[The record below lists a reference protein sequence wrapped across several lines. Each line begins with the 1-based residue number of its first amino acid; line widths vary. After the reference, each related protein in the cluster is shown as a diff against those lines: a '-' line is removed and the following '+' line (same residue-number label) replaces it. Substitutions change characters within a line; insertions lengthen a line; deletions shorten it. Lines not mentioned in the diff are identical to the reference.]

1 MKFTA
6 HKKVLAKVK
15 GTIKKD
21 KSASL
26 DPKKETTKEGKPKNP
41 EVKERKLFNFIR
53 VKKKKTLA
61 IIGIV
66 SALIIFLGVNAVGLY
81 AYEWEGKY
89 ATNVTKYI
97 PYPIAMVNNHFI
109 SYGSYLDRLNMLKD
123 YQANFKKVDF
133 NSAEG
138 KKQLESMRKD
148 VLYGLIESEIIKTEA
163 KKQNV
168 KITQKELDDSYAQL
182 IKSNGGD
189 KTFAEVLKKY
199 YGVSINEFKTEVYK
213 DRLLRQKLMQNF
225 SADEGLN
232 QESKKKAEEVLA
244 KVKAGEDFQALAKT
258 YSQDSTAAN
267 GGDLGTFGKGKMVPD
282 FEKAAFALKAN
293 EVSELVKTVYGYH
306 IIKVTEVNG
315 DQIHA
320 YHILIKTKDFQTW
333 LDEAE
338 KNAKVKIFGKV

>member
-1 MKFTA
+1 
-6 HKKVLAKVK
+6 
-15 GTIKKD
+15 
-21 KSASL
+21 
-26 DPKKETTKEGKPKNP
+26 
-41 EVKERKLFNFIR
+41 
-53 VKKKKTLA
+53 
-61 IIGIV
+61 
-66 SALIIFLGVNAVGLY
+66 
-81 AYEWEGKY
+81 
-89 ATNVTKYI
+89 
-97 PYPIAMVNNHFI
+97 
-109 SYGSYLDRLNMLKD
+109 
-123 YQANFKKVDF
+123 
-133 NSAEG
+133 
-138 KKQLESMRKD
+138 MRKD

-267 GGDLGTFGKGKMVPD
+267 GGDLGTFGRGKMVPD